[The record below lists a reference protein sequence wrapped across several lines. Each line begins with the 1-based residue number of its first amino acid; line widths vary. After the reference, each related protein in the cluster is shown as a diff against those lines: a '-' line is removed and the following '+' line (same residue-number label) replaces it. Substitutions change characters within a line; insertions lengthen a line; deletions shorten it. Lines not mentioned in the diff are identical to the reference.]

1 MTLEETCKLIVD
13 NTEVWTRKNE
23 DNYMFIINNFA
34 GVFMSNFKL
43 LKQYNLTSW
52 GIINSYFKQKN
63 LVYKVNQQGY
73 ITKLEFIN
81 VYKNNAVDE
90 VNACFSRILK
100 NREILQT
107 VNTTDLDIDF
117 SLIDKY
123 SFKL

>member
-81 VYKNNAVDE
+81 LYGNIGVDE
-90 VNACFSRILK
+90 VNSCFSKILK
-100 NREILQT
+100 NRETREI
-107 VNTTDLDIDF
+107 VNTTDLTIDF
-117 SLIDKY
+117 SLINKY